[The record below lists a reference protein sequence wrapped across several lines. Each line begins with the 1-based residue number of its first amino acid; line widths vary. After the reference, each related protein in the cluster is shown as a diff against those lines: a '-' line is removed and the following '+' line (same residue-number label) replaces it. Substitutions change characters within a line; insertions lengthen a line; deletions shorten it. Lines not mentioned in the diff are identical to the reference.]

1 MTTVLPSVSVLEM
14 TYRCNHACRFCS
26 CPWFAGMLKPGPEM
40 EVDEWERLTECEEWM
55 HYVRHD
61 YLPKMVRRINSVLPK
76 LVRRAAAEHPSK
88 CYDLITDGIS
98 RRIGQIEL

>member
-1 MTTVLPSVSVLEM
+1 MTITEKVGIGLRILE
-14 TYRCNHACRFCS
+14 RELA
-26 CPWFAGMLKPGPEM
+26 
-40 EVDEWERLTECEEWM
+40 
-55 HYVRHD
+55 
-61 YLPKMVRRINSVLPK
+61 KMVRHINSILPK

>member
-1 MTTVLPSVSVLEM
+1 MAEKVGIGLRILE
-14 TYRCNHACRFCS
+14 RELA
-26 CPWFAGMLKPGPEM
+26 
-40 EVDEWERLTECEEWM
+40 
-55 HYVRHD
+55 
-61 YLPKMVRRINSVLPK
+61 KMVRRINSVQPK